1 MQIHIENIIDGGW
14 IFPAE
19 KPIFSKTDASLR
31 NHGIPATP
39 NTTTSPDI
47 TVTNDTNIK
56 NDFEIGGF
64 MLKRLPVRDGEHGYY
79 RHVVLISMSDMKS
92 VPLTMGQW
100 EVTEILGW
108 DEANENVYF
117 MATPKLKPG
126 QRHLYKISL
135 TLNVTKTPNRIF
147 VSSTLPMCMT
157 CDNGAHTFKL
167 LSNSSSGNASENF
180 DSNIGD
186 IPNNCLF
193 NQCYFSKDYSYYI
206 QECLGPA
213 TPSIYLVETS
223 TMSKIVVL
231 NSGELLRTRL
241 SQLAI
246 PQIRTVSVEIRHG
259 FHAQGKNK
267 LIAMAEWSIIRLSV
281 HFSSLIPSAWHERR
295 GGSSFS
301 ANRSHVRKNIA
312 LQISRF
318 AVPHLTGFCDKN
330 NPHFHNM
337 GRKVKSATRNFQ
349 FFLRGSPRVMNGFT
363 YAVRKIHLS
372 PLITFLP
379 EEEEEK
385 RIFRTA
391 KRGNIS
397 SHSRRQS
404 TPLCFLNT
412 QICSNC

>member
-1 MQIHIENIIDGGW
+1 MQIHIENIVDGGW
-14 IFPAE
+14 LFPAE
-19 KPIFSKTDASLR
+19 KPIFSKTDATFR
-31 NHGIPATP
+31 NHGIPTTST
-39 NTTTSPDI
+39 TTTSPDLTI
-47 TVTNDTNIK
+47 SNNTNIK

-108 DEANENVYF
+108 DEVNENVYF

-157 CDNGAHTFKL
+157 CDNGAHMFKL
-167 LSNSSSGNASENF
+167 LSNSSGGNASENF

-193 NQCYFSKDYSYYI
+193 NQCYFSKDYSYYV

-231 NSGELLRTRL
+231 HSGDLLRNRL

-259 FHAQGKNK
+259 FHAQGNK
-267 LIAMAEWSIIRLSV
+267 
-281 HFSSLIPSAWHERR
+281 
-295 GGSSFS
+295 
-301 ANRSHVRKNIA
+301 
-312 LQISRF
+312 
-318 AVPHLTGFCDKN
+318 
-330 NPHFHNM
+330 
-337 GRKVKSATRNFQ
+337 
-349 FFLRGSPRVMNGFT
+349 
-363 YAVRKIHLS
+363 
-372 PLITFLP
+372 
-379 EEEEEK
+379 
-385 RIFRTA
+385 
-391 KRGNIS
+391 
-397 SHSRRQS
+397 
-404 TPLCFLNT
+404 
-412 QICSNC
+412 